1 MRRPSRETARSSG
14 VALATFPVL
23 LLTVGLLLVPAGAN
37 ADGEVAVAG
46 RLSNGTAGAAAP
58 AGLEVFLHV
67 ISDTGEVDIS
77 SASTDASGGF
87 SFPAV
92 DVNDGASYTL
102 TTSYQDILYS
112 TRLEPTA
119 LDRPVELT
127 IYDVTQSI
135 SDVTVSADVM
145 LIRTLDEGG
154 RLLTVFE
161 VLQVENAGDRTFVP
175 DLEQPGL
182 MNFMRFSLHPEAQGL
197 EVSSD
202 LPGGEVLNVG
212 SGFALTAPVT
222 PGAHQVTYSY
232 RIPYE
237 GDRTELDHSFPM
249 GAGTFRVLV
258 EDGLGQMRSGG
269 SMVPL
274 PPAES
279 EGRSY
284 VVWGVSDLAA
294 GDRLSVELV
303 DLPQPPAIERLGDA
317 LTDGPYLT
325 VGIPLAVGVVLAGI
339 LLYGLFFRRREGSG
353 VANLALASSSAQ
365 MSSGVGTASSTT
377 GTEQRRAL
385 VQAIAGLDE
394 RYERGELAD
403 GDYHRSRQ
411 ELKDRLLS
419 VTSATGESAQGSS
432 DTS

>member
-1 MRRPSRETARSSG
+1 MRRPFREIARSRH

-23 LLTVGLLLVPAGAN
+23 LLAAGLLLSAGAH
-37 ADGEVAVAG
+37 ADGEVAVEG
-46 RLSNGTAGAAAP
+46 RLSNGTAGASAP
-58 AGLEVFLHV
+58 AGLEVFLHI

-77 SASTDASGGF
+77 SARTDAAGSFG
-87 SFPAV
+87 FPAV
-92 DVNDGASYTL
+92 AVDDGASYTL

-112 TRLEPTA
+112 TRVEPPA
-119 LDRPVELT
+119 LDELVELT

-182 MNFMRFSLHPEAQGL
+182 MNFMRFSLHTEAQGL

-249 GAGTFRVLV
+249 GAGTFRILV
-258 EDGLGQMRSGG
+258 EDGLGQFRSGG

-279 EGRSY
+279 EDRSY
-284 VVWGVSDLAA
+284 VVWGVSDLSA

-303 DLPQPPAIERLGDA
+303 DLPQPTARERLGDA
-317 LTDGPYLT
+317 LTDGSYLK
-325 VGIPLAVGVVLAGI
+325 VGIPSAVGAVLAGI
-339 LLYGLFFRRREGSG
+339 LLYALFFRRREGSG
-353 VANLALASSSAQ
+353 VANLALASSPAQ
-365 MSSGVGTASSTT
+365 MSSEVGTVPSTS
-377 GTEQRRAL
+377 GIEQRRAL
-385 VQAIAGLDE
+385 VDAIAGLDD
-394 RYERGELAD
+394 RYERGELSV
-403 GDYHRSRQ
+403 GDYDRSRQ

-419 VTSATGESAQGSS
+419 VTPATREPTQGGN
-432 DTS
+432 DAG